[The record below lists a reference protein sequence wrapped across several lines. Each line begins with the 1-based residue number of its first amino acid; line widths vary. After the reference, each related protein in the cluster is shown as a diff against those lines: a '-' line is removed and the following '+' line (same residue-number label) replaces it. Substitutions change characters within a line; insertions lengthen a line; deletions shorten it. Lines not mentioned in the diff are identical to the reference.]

1 MSNRINNK
9 HMIDIY
15 ISVLA
20 IIFSSIAPIPQI
32 YLIYVRKSAD
42 DISYAS
48 ILFNILLCV
57 TWLLYGLYISSIPL
71 ITADSIVTIEYS
83 LIGIQKYYYSIQNID
98 NN

>member
-1 MSNRINNK
+1 
-9 HMIDIY
+9 MIDIY

-48 ILFNILLCV
+48 ILFNILL
-57 TWLLYGLYISSIPL
+57 
-71 ITADSIVTIEYS
+71 
-83 LIGIQKYYYSIQNID
+83 
-98 NN
+98 